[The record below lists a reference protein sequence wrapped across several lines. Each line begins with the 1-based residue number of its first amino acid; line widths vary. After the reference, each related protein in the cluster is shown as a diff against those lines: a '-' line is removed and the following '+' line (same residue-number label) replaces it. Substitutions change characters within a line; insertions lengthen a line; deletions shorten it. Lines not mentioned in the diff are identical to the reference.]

1 MSRWGKKQKLPEV
14 FNSVAEGLQKLYREK
29 LLPLEDAYK
38 FHEFHSPRL
47 EDSDF
52 FAKPMVLLVGQYST
66 GKTTF
71 IKYLLEQDFPGI
83 RVGPEPT
90 TDTFTCVMHGTH
102 DRVVPG
108 NALVVDSS
116 KSFRSLSAFGN
127 AFLNR
132 FACSETA
139 NPVLETITL
148 VDSPGILSGE
158 KQSLN
163 RGYDFTGVLEWFA
176 ERVDRIILLFD
187 AHKLDISDEFQRGI
201 EALHGFDDKIRI
213 VLNKAD
219 MISTQQLMRVY
230 GAMMWSLGKVI
241 NTPEVARVYVGSFWD
256 QPLRMDDNRKLFE
269 LEEADL
275 FADLQSLPK
284 NAALRKLNDLIRRA
298 RLAKVHAYIMVAL
311 KEEMPSM
318 FGKEKKKAELI
329 KNLGDIFR
337 RIQMQHE
344 ISPGDFPNLQ
354 RMQDNLQ
361 YHDFSK
367 FQSIRPKLIEK
378 VDQMLNHDIARLM
391 AMLPQEFEDREDEQT
406 VKGGVFAS
414 AKGDFNPFAAGA
426 AEGFNLGAGSSDWVI
441 ETTSS
446 KEKYDKMFLELGPN
460 DGKVSGAIAKKEMV
474 KSKLPK
480 NALAKIWT
488 LSDIDKDGQ
497 LDEEEF
503 ALAMYLIDTKLQ
515 GNDDIPTVLPE
526 HLIPPGKRKLLLP
539 N

>member
-14 FNSVAEGLQKLYREK
+14 FNSVAEGLQKLYKEK
-29 LLPLEDAYK
+29 LLPLEEAYK
-38 FHEFHSPRL
+38 FHEFHSPKL

-90 TDTFTCVMHGTH
+90 TDTFTCVMHGNH
-102 DRVVPG
+102 DRVLPG

-158 KQSLN
+158 KQSIN

-187 AHKLDISDEFQRGI
+187 AHKLDISDEFRRGI

-241 NTPEVARVYVGSFWD
+241 NTPEVTRVYVGSFWD
-256 QPLRMDDNRKLFE
+256 QPLKMDDNRKLFE
-269 LEEADL
+269 LEETDL
-275 FADLQSLPK
+275 FADLQGLPK

-298 RLAKVHAYIMVAL
+298 RLAKVHAYIMTAL
-311 KEEMPSM
+311 KDDMPSV
-318 FGKEKKKAELI
+318 FGKDKKKAELI
-329 KNLGDIFR
+329 KNLGDTFR

-354 RMQDNLQ
+354 RMQENLQ

-367 FQSIRPKLIEK
+367 FAPLKPKLIEK
-378 VDQMLNHDIARLM
+378 VDQMLNTDIARLM
-391 AMLPQEFEDREDEQT
+391 AMLPQEFTDREDEQT

-414 AKGDFNPFAAGA
+414 AQGDFNPFAEGA
-426 AEGFNLGAGSSDWVI
+426 AEGFNLGAGSSAWVV
-441 ETTSS
+441 ESTNS
-446 KEKYDKMFLELGPN
+446 KEKYDKMFLDLGPI
-460 DGKVSGAIAKKEMV
+460 DGKLSGASAKKEMV

-503 ALAMYLIDTKLQ
+503 ALAMYLIDTKL
-515 GNDDIPTVLPE
+515 GGSDDIPAVLPE
-526 HLIPPGKRKLLLP
+526 HLVPPGKRKLLFG